1 MIVNG
6 WLIKFFT
13 TQDKLYD
20 ESAPVEEIEV
30 PIKIINEITKT
41 TKQVHLVGGCKGVS
55 VSDKGVYSPQMPN
68 KTNLI
73 SNLMNDRLSL
83 SIYKV

>member
-55 VSDKGVYSPQMPN
+55 VSDKGVYSPHFSFA
-68 KTNLI
+68 I
-73 SNLMNDRLSL
+73 
-83 SIYKV
+83 V